1 MALSLASRFLLPLT
15 LLASAVLS
23 GAATAQEEESASLR
37 TFVKAQEAHFFSFYQ
52 DLHRNPE
59 LSFQE
64 EKTAAKMAK
73 VLQEAGYEVTTG
85 IGGHGLIGV
94 LKNGE
99 GKTVLVR
106 ADMDALPLQEKTGL
120 AYSSQATGLSDD
132 GAEVPVMHACGHDM
146 HMAVWAGV
154 ATYFATHQEEWK
166 GTVIFLA
173 QPAEERG
180 AGARAMIEEDLFTLF
195 PEPDACFALHVKGEL
210 PAGTIGLCSG
220 YALGNVD
227 SVDILVHGQ
236 GGHGST
242 PHKTHDPVVLA
253 ARIVVGLQTIVS
265 RRVPPVEDG
274 VVTVGSIHGG
284 LKHNI
289 IPDEVKM
296 QLTVRSYKP
305 EIRELLI
312 RGIEETALGEAI
324 AAGFP
329 KELMPTV
336 ILHEDEFTPATYNT
350 PELVQAMEDRYHKI
364 FGADHVVDVPAV
376 MGGEDFGRYGPAVG
390 CPSVI
395 FWLGTASAA
404 AVQAAQE
411 EGGPALASTHQSHFA
426 PDPLPTWRTGV
437 RAMSAAMLLYLG
449 E

>member
-1 MALSLASRFLLPLT
+1 MALRFASRFFLPFALM
-15 LLASAVLS
+15 ACVAAPVAAV
-23 GAATAQEEESASLR
+23 AQEPESTTLR
-37 TFVKAQEAHFFSFYQ
+37 DFVQAQEGTFLSFYE
-52 DLHRNPE
+52 DLHRHPE

-73 VLQEAGYEVTTG
+73 VLQDAGYEVTTG

-120 AYSSQATGLSDD
+120 AYSSQAIGLADD
-132 GAEVPVMHACGHDM
+132 GSEVPVMHACGHDM

-154 ATYFATHQEEWK
+154 ATYFAKHRDEWQ
-166 GTVIFLA
+166 GTVVFLA

-180 AGARAMIEEDLFTLF
+180 AGARAMIEEGLFARI
-195 PEPDACFALHVKGEL
+195 PKPDACFALHVKGEL
-210 PAGTIGLCSG
+210 PAGTVGLCSG

-227 SVDILVHGQ
+227 SVDIMVHGQ

-289 IPDEVKM
+289 IPDEVKL

-305 EIRELLI
+305 EIRELLL
-312 RGIEETALGEAI
+312 RGIEETAQGEAI

-329 KELMPTV
+329 EELLPTV

-350 PELVQAMEDRYHKI
+350 PELVDAMEDRYTQI

-395 FWLGTASAA
+395 FWLGTASAEAVRA
-404 AVQAAQE
+404 AKQ

-426 PDPLPTWRTGV
+426 PDPRPTWRTGV
-437 RAMSAAMLLYLG
+437 RAMSAAMLLYLAK
-449 E
+449 

>member
-1 MALSLASRFLLPLT
+1 MALSPASRFLLPLT
-15 LLASAVLS
+15 LLASA
-23 GAATAQEEESASLR
+23 AFPANAQEQESVTLR
-37 TFVKAQEAHFFSFYQ
+37 NFVQAQEGDFLSFYQ
-52 DLHRNPE
+52 DLHRTPE

-73 VLQEAGYEVTTG
+73 VLQDAGYEVTTD

-120 AYSSQATGLSDD
+120 AYASQATGLSDD
-132 GAEVPVMHACGHDM
+132 GTEVPVMHACGHDM

-154 ATYFATHQEEWK
+154 ATYFATHQEEWQ
-166 GTVIFLA
+166 GTVVFLA

-180 AGARAMIEEDLFTLF
+180 ADARAMIKQGLFNLI
-195 PEPDACFALHVKGEL
+195 PKPDACFALHVKGEL

-227 SVDILVHGQ
+227 SVDILVQGQ

-289 IPDEVKM
+289 IPDEVKL

-305 EIRELLI
+305 EIRELLL

-329 KELMPTV
+329 EELMPTV

-350 PELVQAMEDRYHKI
+350 PELVQAMEDRYQKI
-364 FGADHVVDVPAV
+364 FGDEQVVDVPAV
-376 MGGEDFGRYGPAVG
+376 MGGEDFGRYGPAAG

-404 AVQAAQE
+404 SVQAAQV

-426 PDPLPTWRTGV
+426 PDPRPTWRTGV